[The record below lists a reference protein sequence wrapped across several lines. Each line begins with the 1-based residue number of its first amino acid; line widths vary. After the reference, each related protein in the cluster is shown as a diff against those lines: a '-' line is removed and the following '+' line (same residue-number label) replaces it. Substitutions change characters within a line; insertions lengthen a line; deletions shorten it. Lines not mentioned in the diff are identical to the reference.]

1 MVTGILIYIYFLL
14 NMFFAGY
21 YLSDNYGWASDL
33 QEKVKVIVLT
43 LGTSLFGVTYILVS
57 IFIAIFELVFEWIN
71 IQTNITF
78 WIQFYFT
85 KKWNNLDEGVL
96 EGINKFAYKHRLSD
110 KLKDKVYRLGVK
122 KLNERNNYTYID
134 KSDLE

>member
-1 MVTGILIYIYFLL
+1 MVTEIYIYFLL

-21 YLSDNYGWASDL
+21 YLSDNYRWASDL
-33 QEKVKVIVLT
+33 QEKVKVIFFT
-43 LGTSLFGVTYILVS
+43 LCMSLFGVTYILVS

-96 EGINKFAYKHRLSD
+96 ERINKFAYKHRLSD
-110 KLKDKVYRLGVK
+110 KFKDKVYRLSVK
-122 KLNERNNYTYID
+122 KMNERNNYTYID
-134 KSDLE
+134 KSDLG